1 MTGRPDPRILSI
13 PAGVPFLDQLACS
26 LLAGDLV
33 PDFRFDDDPLALATA
48 TIYVPTRRSARA
60 LRAIFV
66 QRAEGR
72 AALLPTIR
80 PLGDFDE
87 DAGFFDASE
96 IAALTLAPP
105 ITAFERIISLAPL
118 VQAWTS
124 RLPAHLAGL
133 YDEPLLV
140 PASMADAIWLAR
152 DLAELMDEVETEGV
166 QWSTL
171 EGLVADDLAGWW
183 QVTVEFLKIVTATWP
198 SVLEEH
204 DRSNPAMHRNAL
216 IDAETERLRIN
227 PPDGPVIAAGSTGS
241 IPATARLLSVVARL
255 PLGAVVLPG
264 LDMSIGSGAWSLIA
278 DTASDP
284 TVYGHPQYGLK
295 RLLETIG
302 VERADIDV
310 SGLATPALQARAEF
324 VSQAMRPAA
333 ATESWASDRPLLDRA
348 LEAGALEDVTLIE
361 ASNEREEAAAIAIVL
376 RLAIEQPGTTAALV
390 TGDRELA
397 RRVSTELRRFDITAD
412 DSGGAPL
419 AKTPPAALL
428 RLLLE
433 TTMRPG
439 DPLAILALLKHPLLR
454 LGLNRQ
460 SVRSAA
466 EWVELIALR
475 AGTGRPDIAGLPGL
489 FDQRF
494 EQIGANRRKA
504 FWFDRID
511 TNQLESCREVLA
523 ELADSMRP
531 LIDLRSTRN
540 VTMRELVSA
549 SITAFEACGRD
560 EQGALAALYA
570 GDSGT
575 ALVEFLRALLSVDS
589 ELAIDMADWPDVVAA
604 LIAGEMVKPRAGGD
618 SRIAI
623 WGALEARLQSVDT
636 LVVGGLNEGSW
647 PQSVEA
653 GRFMSR
659 MMKIGMNL
667 EPPERRIGL
676 AAHDF
681 QMAMGAPKLVLSRSA
696 RSGDAPSVASRW
708 VQRLLT
714 CAGETATRELRSR
727 GEVLLA
733 WARSQVL
740 AQDRPFA
747 ERPDPKPPVTV
758 RPRHFS
764 VTEIETL
771 RRDPYAV
778 YAKRIL
784 GLRRLDSLDSDPAAA
799 ERGILF
805 HEILHRFV
813 EAAIDPNQPD
823 ALQRLIG
830 IARDCFAETGLPAD
844 IEALWW
850 PRFDAMAA
858 NIVDWEARRAPD
870 VLERFS
876 EISAARTDVGQ
887 TGMTLSGRADRIDVV
902 GGGSAHI
909 IDYKTGSSPSKG
921 QAHIL
926 LSPQLALEGALLSR
940 GAFSE
945 PGPHT
950 PSDLLYVRLRPDG
963 RVEEESILKH
973 NRQVKTAD
981 ELCDEAWSRLSG
993 LLTHF
998 AEPGTGYLSRALP
1011 FRAEDTDGDYDHL
1024 ARVLEWSAGGEG
1036 AGDEAGGE

>member
-1 MTGRPDPRILSI
+1 MNTRPDPRIWSI
-13 PAGVPFLDQLACS
+13 PVGVPFLDHLAKT

-33 PDFRFDDDPLALATA
+33 QGFRFDDDPLALAGA
-48 TIYVPTRRSARA
+48 TIYVPTRRAARA

-66 QRAEGR
+66 QRSGGR
-72 AALLPTIR
+72 AALLPSIR

-87 DAGFFDASE
+87 DAGFFDVSE
-96 IAALTLAPP
+96 SAALTLAPP
-105 ITAFERIISLAPL
+105 ITAFDRIISLAPL

-133 YDEPLLV
+133 YKEPLLV

-166 QWSTL
+166 RWSAL

-198 SVLEEH
+198 SVLAER

-216 IDAETERLRIN
+216 IDAETERLKHN
-227 PPDGPVIAAGSTGS
+227 PPAGPVIAAGSTGS
-241 IPATARLLSVVARL
+241 IPATARLLSVVAHL

-264 LDMSIGSGAWSLIA
+264 LDMSIGTDAWSLIG
-278 DTASDP
+278 DTDSDP
-284 TVYGHPQYGLK
+284 TVFGHPQYGLK

-302 VERADIDV
+302 VERADIRG
-310 SGLATPALQARAEF
+310 SGDADPALQARAEF

-348 LEAGALEDVTLIE
+348 LDAGALEDVTLIE
-361 ASNEREEAAAIAIVL
+361 ASNEREEAAAIAIAL

-397 RRVSTELRRFDITAD
+397 RRVSTELRRFGVAAD
-412 DSGGAPL
+412 DSGGTPL
-419 AKTPPAALL
+419 AMTPPAALL

-439 DPLAILALLKHPLLR
+439 DPLAILALLKHPLLHV
-454 LGLNRQ
+454 GLNRQ
-460 SVRSAA
+460 SVRGAA
-466 EWVELIALR
+466 EWIELVALR
-475 AGTGRPDIAGLPGL
+475 AGTARPDIAGLPGL
-489 FDQRF
+489 FDRRF
-494 EQIGANRRKA
+494 EQLGASRRKA
-504 FWFDRID
+504 FWYDRLD
-511 TNQLESCREVLA
+511 DGHLDHCRQTLA
-523 ELADSMRP
+523 KLSEAIRP
-531 LIDLRSTRN
+531 LIDLRS
-540 VTMRELVSA
+540 VGPVAMRDLVNA
-549 SITAFEACGRD
+549 SIAVFEACGRD
-560 EQGALAALYA
+560 EQSAFGSLYK
-570 GDSGT
+570 GETGT
-575 ALVEFLRALLSVDS
+575 ALVEFLRALLATDS
-589 ELAIDMADWPDVVAA
+589 GLEIETADWPDVVAA
-604 LIAGEMVKPRAGGD
+604 LIAGEMVKPKAGGD

-714 CAGETATRELRSR
+714 CAGETATQGLRGR

-733 WARSQVL
+733 WARSQDL
-740 AQDRPFA
+740 GQDRPFA
-747 ERPDPKPPVTV
+747 ERPNPRPPLPA

-784 GLRRLDSLDSDPAAA
+784 GLRRLDPLDSDPGAA

-813 EAAIDPNQPD
+813 QAGIDPNQAG
-823 ALQRLIG
+823 ALEQLIG
-830 IARDCFAETGLPAD
+830 IARHCFTETGLPTD

-850 PRFDAMAA
+850 PRFDAMAG
-858 NIVDWEARRAPD
+858 NIVGWEARRAPD
-870 VLERFS
+870 VLERHS
-876 EISAARTDVGQ
+876 EISAGRTDVGE
-887 TGMTLSGRADRIDVV
+887 TGMTLSGRADRVDVV
-902 GGGSAHI
+902 AGGSAHI

-945 PGPHT
+945 PGPRES
-950 PSDLLYVRLRPDG
+950 SDLIYVRLRPDG
-963 RVEEESILKH
+963 TVEEESVLKH
-973 NRQVKTAD
+973 NRQVRTAAD
-981 ELCDEAWSRLSG
+981 LCDEAWSRLSG
-993 LLTHF
+993 LLVHF
-998 AEPGTGYLSRALP
+998 TAPEAGYLSRALP
-1011 FRAEDTDGDYDHL
+1011 FRAEETDGDYDHL

-1036 AGDEAGGE
+1036 AIDEAGGE

>member
-1 MTGRPDPRILSI
+1 MTSRQNPRIWSI
-13 PAGVPFLDQLACS
+13 PVGVPFLDHLAKT

-33 PDFRFDDDPLALATA
+33 PGFSFDDDPLALAGV
-48 TIYVPTRRSARA
+48 TIYVPTRRAARA

-66 QRAEGR
+66 ERAGGR
-72 AALLPTIR
+72 AALLPSIR

-96 IAALTLAPP
+96 SAALALAPP
-105 ITAFERIISLAPL
+105 ITVFDRIISLAPL

-124 RLPAHLAGL
+124 RLPAHLAGR
-133 YDEPLLV
+133 YNEPLLV

-166 QWSTL
+166 EWSAL
-171 EGLVADDLAGWW
+171 EGLVEDDLAGWW

-198 SVLEEH
+198 AVLAER

-216 IDAETERLRIN
+216 IDAETERLKHN
-227 PPDGPVIAAGSTGS
+227 PPAGPVIAAGSTGS

-264 LDMSIGSGAWSLIA
+264 LDMSIGSGAWSLIG
-278 DTASDP
+278 DTTSDP
-284 TVYGHPQYGLK
+284 TVFGHPQYGLK
-295 RLLETIG
+295 KLLETIG
-302 VERADIDV
+302 IERSEIGS
-310 SGLATPALQARAEF
+310 SGRAVPALQARAEF

-333 ATESWASDRPLLDRA
+333 ATDSWASDRPLLDQV
-348 LEAGALEDVTLIE
+348 LDAGALEDVTLIE
-361 ASNEREEAAAIAIVL
+361 ASSEREEAAAIAIAL
-376 RLAIEQPGTTAALV
+376 RIAINQPGATAALV

-397 RRVSTELRRFDITAD
+397 RRVSTELRRFSVMAD

-419 AKTPPAALL
+419 AMTPPATLL

-433 TTMRPG
+433 ATMRPG
-439 DPLAILALLKHPLLR
+439 DPLAILALLKHPLLHV
-454 LGLNRQ
+454 GLDRQ
-460 SVRSAA
+460 SVRGAA
-466 EWVELIALR
+466 EWIELIALR
-475 AGTGRPDIAGLPGL
+475 AGTARPDIGGLSAL
-489 FDQRF
+489 FDRRL
-494 EQIGANRRKA
+494 EQLGASRRKA
-504 FWFDRID
+504 FWFDRLD
-511 TNQLESCREVLA
+511 DSHLGHCRATLENLSEAVQ
-523 ELADSMRP
+523 P
-531 LIDLRSTRN
+531 LIDLRS
-540 VTMRELVSA
+540 VGQVAMRDLVNA
-549 SITAFEACGRD
+549 SIAAFEACGRD
-560 EQGALAALYA
+560 EQGALGSLYK
-570 GDSGT
+570 GESGT
-575 ALVEFLRALLSVDS
+575 ALAEFLRALLATDS
-589 ELAIDMADWPDVVAA
+589 GLEIETTDWPDVVAA
-604 LIAGEMVKPRAGGD
+604 LIAGEMVKPKAGGD

-623 WGALEARLQSVDT
+623 WSALEARLQSVDT

-647 PQSVEA
+647 PQGVEV

-714 CAGETATRELRSR
+714 CTGEAATKGLRSR
-727 GEVLLA
+727 GEVYLA
-733 WARSQVL
+733 WARAQDL
-740 AQDRPFA
+740 GQDRPFA
-747 ERPDPKPPVTV
+747 DRPNPKPPVRA
-758 RPRHFS
+758 RPRRFS

-784 GLRRLDSLDSDPAAA
+784 GLRRLDPLDRDPAAA
-799 ERGILF
+799 ERGTLF
-805 HEILHRFV
+805 HEILHQFV
-813 EAAIDPNQPD
+813 QAGVDPNRPD
-823 ALQRLIG
+823 ALDQLVG
-830 IARDCFAETGLPAD
+830 IARRCFAETGLPTD

-850 PRFDAMAA
+850 PRFDTMAG
-858 NIVDWEARRAPD
+858 NIIAWEARRAPD
-870 VLERFS
+870 VLERYS
-876 EISAARTDVGQ
+876 EISAAGTDIGE
-887 TGMTLSGRADRIDVV
+887 TGTTLSGRADRIDVV
-902 GGGSAHI
+902 AGGSAHI

-945 PGPHT
+945 PGARA
-950 PSDLLYVRLRPDG
+950 PSDLVYVRLRPDG
-963 RVEEESILKH
+963 TVAEESILKH
-973 NRQVKTAD
+973 NHQVRTAAD
-981 ELCDEAWSRLSG
+981 LCDEAWSRLSG
-993 LLTHF
+993 LLTYF
-998 AEPGTGYLSRALP
+998 AAPDAGYLSRALP

-1024 ARVLEWSAGGEG
+1024 ARVLEWSAGGESE
-1036 AGDEAGGE
+1036 EAGGE

>member
-1 MTGRPDPRILSI
+1 MTSRQNPRIWSI
-13 PAGVPFLDQLACS
+13 PVGVPFLGHLAKS

-33 PDFRFDDDPLALATA
+33 PGFSYDDDPLALAGV
-48 TIYVPTRRSARA
+48 TIYVPTRRAARE

-66 QRAEGR
+66 ERAGGR
-72 AALLPTIR
+72 AALLPSIR

-96 IAALTLAPP
+96 SAALALAPP
-105 ITAFERIISLAPL
+105 ITAFDRIISLAPL

-124 RLPAHLAGL
+124 RLPAHLAGR
-133 YDEPLLV
+133 YNEPLLV

-166 QWSTL
+166 KWSAL
-171 EGLVADDLAGWW
+171 EGLVEDDLAGWW

-198 SVLEEH
+198 SVLAER

-216 IDAETERLRIN
+216 IDAETERLKHN
-227 PPDGPVIAAGSTGS
+227 PPAGPVIAAGSTGS

-255 PLGAVVLPG
+255 PSGAVVLPG
-264 LDMSIGSGAWSLIA
+264 LDMSISTDAWSLIG

-284 TVYGHPQYGLK
+284 TVFGHPQYGLK
-295 RLLETIG
+295 KLLETIG
-302 VERADIDV
+302 VERSEIGS
-310 SGLATPALQARAEF
+310 SGRAVPALQARAEF

-333 ATESWASDRPLLDRA
+333 ATESWASDRPLLDQA
-348 LEAGALEDVTLIE
+348 LDAGALADVTLIE
-361 ASNEREEAAAIAIVL
+361 ASSEREEAAAIAIAL
-376 RLAIEQPGTTAALV
+376 RVAIDQPGTTAALV

-397 RRVSTELRRFDITAD
+397 RRVSTELRRFSVMAD

-419 AKTPPAALL
+419 AMTPPATLL

-433 TTMRPG
+433 ATMRPG
-439 DPLAILALLKHPLLR
+439 DPLAILALLKHPLLHV
-454 LGLNRQ
+454 GLDRQ
-460 SVRSAA
+460 SVRGAA
-466 EWVELIALR
+466 EWIELIALR
-475 AGTGRPDIAGLPGL
+475 AGTARPDIGGLSEL
-489 FDQRF
+489 FDRRF
-494 EQIGANRRKA
+494 EQLGASRRKA
-504 FWFDRID
+504 FWFDRLD
-511 TNQLESCREVLA
+511 DGQLDRCHVTLA
-523 ELADSMRP
+523 KLSEAVQP
-531 LIDLRSTRN
+531 LIDLRS
-540 VTMRELVSA
+540 VSPVAMRDLVNA
-549 SITAFEACGRD
+549 SIAAFEACGRD
-560 EQGALAALYA
+560 EQGALGSLYK
-570 GDSGT
+570 GESGT
-575 ALVEFLRALLSVDS
+575 ALAEFLRALLATDS
-589 ELAIDMADWPDVVAA
+589 GLEIEIADWPDVVAA
-604 LIAGEMVKPRAGGD
+604 LIAGEMVKPKAGGD

-647 PQSVEA
+647 PQSVQA

-681 QMAMGAPKLVLSRSA
+681 QMAAGAPKLVLSRSA

-714 CAGETATRELRSR
+714 CAGEAATQGLRSR
-727 GEVLLA
+727 GEVYLA
-733 WARSQVL
+733 WARARDL
-740 AQDRPFA
+740 GQDRPFA
-747 ERPDPKPPVTV
+747 DRPNPKPPLPA
-758 RPRHFS
+758 RPRQFS

-784 GLRRLDSLDSDPAAA
+784 GLRRLDPLDSDPAAA
-799 ERGILF
+799 ERGTLF
-805 HEILHRFV
+805 HEILHQFV
-813 EAAIDPNQPD
+813 QAGIDPNRPD
-823 ALQRLIG
+823 APDRLIG
-830 IARDCFAETGLPAD
+830 IARRCFAETGLPAD

-850 PRFDAMAA
+850 PRFDAMAGD
-858 NIVDWEARRAPD
+858 IVSWEAGRAPD
-870 VLERFS
+870 VLERYS
-876 EISAARTDVGQ
+876 EISAAGTEVGE
-887 TGMTLSGRADRIDVV
+887 TGTTLSGRADRIDVV
-902 GGGSAHI
+902 AGGSAHI

-945 PGPHT
+945 PGART
-950 PSDLLYVRLRPDG
+950 PTDLVYVRLRPDG
-963 RVEEESILKH
+963 TVVEESILKH
-973 NRQVKTAD
+973 NRQVRTAAD
-981 ELCDEAWSRLSG
+981 LCDEAWSRLSG

-998 AEPGTGYLSRALP
+998 AAPDAGYLSRALP
-1011 FRAEDTDGDYDHL
+1011 FRAEETDGDYDHL

-1036 AGDEAGGE
+1036 EEAGGE

>member
-1 MTGRPDPRILSI
+1 MTSRPQPRIWSI
-13 PAGVPFLDQLACS
+13 PVGVPFLDQLAKS

-33 PDFRFDDDPLALATA
+33 PGFRFEDDPLSLAAA
-48 TIYVPTRRSARA
+48 TIYVPTRRAARA
-60 LRAIFV
+60 LRAILG
-66 QRAEGR
+66 QHAGGR
-72 AALLPTIR
+72 AALLPSIR

-96 IAALTLAPP
+96 SAALALAPP
-105 ITAFERIISLAPL
+105 ITAFDRIISLAPL

-166 QWSTL
+166 EWSAL

-198 SVLEEH
+198 AVLAER

-216 IDAETERLRIN
+216 IDAEAARLKGA
-227 PPDGPVIAAGSTGS
+227 PPAGPVIAAGSTGS

-255 PLGAVVLPG
+255 PHGAVVLPG
-264 LDMSIGSGAWSLIA
+264 LDRSTDDAAWSLIG

-302 VERADIDV
+302 VERGDICDL
-310 SGLATPALQARAEF
+310 GMAAPALQARAEF
-324 VSQAMRPAA
+324 VSHAMRPAA
-333 ATESWASDRPLLDRA
+333 ATESWSGDRPRLEQTLD
-348 LEAGALEDVTLIE
+348 AGALEDVTLIE
-361 ASNEREEAAAIAIVL
+361 ASNEREEAAAIAIAL
-376 RLAIEQPGTTAALV
+376 RLAIEKPGATAALV

-397 RRVSTELRRFDITAD
+397 RRVSTELRRFAVMAD
-412 DSGGAPL
+412 DSGGTPL
-419 AKTPPAALL
+419 ARTPPAALL
-428 RLLLE
+428 QLLLE
-433 TTMRPG
+433 TAMRPG
-439 DPLAILALLKHPLLR
+439 DPLAILALLKHPLLHVGR
-454 LGLNRQ
+454 NRQ
-460 SVRSAA
+460 SVRVAA
-466 EWVELIALR
+466 EWIELIGLR
-475 AGTGRPDIAGLPGL
+475 AGTARPDIAGLARL
-489 FDQRF
+489 FDRRY
-494 EQIGANRRKA
+494 EQLGASPRKA
-504 FWFDRID
+504 FWFDRLD
-511 TNQLESCREVLA
+511 EMQLRNCREVLA
-523 ELADSMRP
+523 NLTEVVRP
-531 LIDLRSTRN
+531 LTDLRSTGQIA
-540 VTMRELVSA
+540 MRDLITA

-560 EQGALAALYA
+560 EQGALGTLYGGDPGSALA
-570 GDSGT
+570 
-575 ALVEFLRALLSVDS
+575 EFLRALLSTDS
-589 ELAIDMADWPDVVAA
+589 GLEIDPADWPDVVAG

-618 SRIAI
+618 PRIAI

-647 PQSVEA
+647 PQGVEA

-681 QMAMGAPKLVLSRSA
+681 QMAMGTAKLVLSRSA

-714 CAGETATRELRSR
+714 CAGEGPARQMRGR
-727 GEVLLA
+727 GEIYMA
-733 WARSQVL
+733 WARDQDL
-740 AQDRPFA
+740 GRDRPFA
-747 ERPDPKPPVTV
+747 ERPNPTPPVAA
-758 RPRHFS
+758 RPRRFS

-771 RRDPYAV
+771 RRDPYAI

-784 GLRRLDSLDSDPAAA
+784 GLRRLDPLDSDPGPA

-813 EAAIDPNQPD
+813 HAGIDPD
-823 ALQRLIG
+823 RSEALAQLTG
-830 IARDCFAETGLPAD
+830 IAKTCFAETGLPPD

-850 PRFDAMAA
+850 PRFSAMAA
-858 NIVDWEARRAPD
+858 NIVDLEAHRATD
-870 VLERFS
+870 VLQSYS
-876 EISAARTDVGQ
+876 EISAAATPVGE

-902 GGGSAHI
+902 AGGTAHV

-940 GAFSE
+940 GAFPE
-945 PGPHT
+945 PGRRA
-950 PSDLLYVRLRPDG
+950 PSDLIYVRLRADG
-963 RVEEESILKH
+963 TVEQESILKH
-973 NRQVKTAD
+973 NRQVRTAA
-981 ELCDEAWSRLSG
+981 ELCEEAWARLSG
-993 LLTHF
+993 LLVHF
-998 AEPGTGYLSRALP
+998 AAPDTGYLSRALP

-1036 AGDEAGGE
+1036 EEAGE